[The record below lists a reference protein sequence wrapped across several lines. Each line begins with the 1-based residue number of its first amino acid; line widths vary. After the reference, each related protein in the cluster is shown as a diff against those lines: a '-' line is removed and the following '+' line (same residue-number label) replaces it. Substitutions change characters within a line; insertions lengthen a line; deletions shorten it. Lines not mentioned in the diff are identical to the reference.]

1 MEYSLK
7 FRIYPNKKQEVQ
19 IAQTL
24 GCARFVYNYF
34 LALKKET
41 YETEGKNLSFA
52 VCCKE
57 LTALKKTEAYKWLQ
71 DVDATALQQSLRDL
85 DRACQNFFRGLKKG
99 QTAGFPKFKRKH
111 ASRQTYRTQNNQSKS
126 KNGVSSTITL
136 YDDCI
141 RLPKLGYVKCRV
153 SKKVTGRILSATV
166 SKTSSGKYFVS
177 VCRTDADIPQ
187 LEPAGAVCGIDLGI
201 KELATLSDGTV
212 FANHKH
218 LRKSEKKLR
227 RLQRELSRKTKGS
240 RNREKAR
247 MKLARQHEKVRNQR
261 RDALHKMTTQIVR
274 DYDVI
279 CTETLKSKNMMQ
291 NHKLAKA
298 VGEASFYE
306 VIRQLQYKCDWYG
319 KLLIRIAPYY
329 PSSQLCSSCGY
340 QNPNT
345 KDLSVREWTCPK
357 CGVHHD
363 RDLNAAQNIL
373 DEGLRLS
380 G

>member
-126 KNGVSSTITL
+126 ENGVRNTITL

-177 VCRTDADIPQ
+177 VCWTDADIPQ
-187 LEPAGAVCGIDLGI
+187 SEPTGAVCGIDLGI

-212 FANHKH
+212 FANHKY

-319 KLLIRIAPYY
+319 KLLIRIDLYY

>member
-126 KNGVSSTITL
+126 ENGVRNTITL

-177 VCRTDADIPQ
+177 VCWTDADIPQ
-187 LEPAGAVCGIDLGI
+187 SEPTGAVCGIDLGI

-319 KLLIRIAPYY
+319 KLLIRIDLYY

>member
-1 MEYSLK
+1 MEYALK

-71 DVDATALQQSLRDL
+71 DVDAAALQQSLRDL

-153 SKKVTGRILSATV
+153 SRKVTGRILSATI

-177 VCRTDADIPQ
+177 VCWTDADIPQ